1 MASEIKVPSLG
12 ESVTEATI
20 GQWLKQVGDSVA
32 ADEAVVELET
42 DKVTLEVN
50 APEAGVLSEI
60 LVNEGDNVEVDAVLA
75 RIGEGN
81 GKAAKPST
89 QAEPKSEPAA
99 VVATASAP
107 EPVSDRATQSGN
119 GQSVDVPVP
128 SLGESVTEATVA
140 KWLKSA
146 GEAVKADEAIA
157 ELETDKV
164 TLEVNA
170 PTDGVLSEILAEED
184 ATVEAG
190 GLLAR
195 ISAGS
200 AAPAASSSTSPATE
214 SSAPAGSAATAPA
227 KASGLAP
234 AVATAADRLDPAAV
248 ARSGA
253 GGKITAGD
261 LRGWLADQ
269 TPPSAQHLSPAVQ
282 RLVEQ
287 HGLDA
292 SLIDATGPQGRIT
305 KEDVLDVI
313 EGRKP
318 LRSRAAPAS
327 PAEAPSPTAKAPVPA
342 AGTGARE
349 ERVKMTKLR
358 QTIARRLKEA
368 QNTAAMLTTFNE
380 IDMGG
385 VMALRGRH
393 KEAFEKKHGVK
404 LGFMSFF
411 AKACVAALE
420 AFPAVNARIEG
431 DEIVYNK
438 FFDIGMA
445 VSTPQGLMVPVIR
458 DCDAKSFAGVEAELA
473 DVAGRARDGKI
484 KMEELQGG
492 SFSITNGGIFG
503 SLLSTPILNPPQA
516 GILGL
521 HKIEERPIAVK
532 GEVAIRPMMYVA
544 LSYDHRLVDGREAVG
559 FLVKVK
565 QAIEDPETLLLD
577 L

>member
-20 GQWLKQVGDSVA
+20 GQWLKQVGDDVA

-60 LVNEGDNVEVDAVLA
+60 LAGEGDNVEVGALLA

-81 GKAAKPST
+81 GTAAKMPADKAPSAPAPTTAEAQAPAAPST
-89 QAEPKSEPAA
+89 TPPAA
-99 VVATASAP
+99 TG
-107 EPVSDRATQSGN
+107 GN
-119 GQSVDVPVP
+119 GQSIDVPVP

-140 KWLKSA
+140 KWLKNA

-170 PTDGVLSEILAEED
+170 PADGVLSEILAEED
-184 ATVEAG
+184 STVEAG

-195 ISAGS
+195 ISAGGG
-200 AAPAASSSTSPATE
+200 
-214 SSAPAGSAATAPA
+214 AGAATAPA
-227 KASGLAP
+227 PATDTTTDAKAPVVA
-234 AVATAADRLDPAAV
+234 ATATAPSTADRLDPAAV

-253 GGKITAGD
+253 GGKITASD
-261 LRGWLADQ
+261 LRGWLSDQ

-287 HGLDA
+287 HALDA
-292 SLIDATGPQGRIT
+292 GLIEATGPRGRIT

-318 LRSRAAPAS
+318 LRSRAAPAPTS
-327 PAEAPSPTAKAPVPA
+327 APTAKAPPLS
-342 AGTGARE
+342 GEDGPRE
-349 ERVKMTKLR
+349 KRVKMTKLR

-385 VMALRGRH
+385 VMALRSRH

-420 AFPAVNARIEG
+420 AFPAVNARIDG

-445 VSTPQGLMVPVIR
+445 VSTPQGLMVPIIR
-458 DCDAKSFAGVEAELA
+458 DCDAKSFAAVEAELG

-521 HKIEERPIAVK
+521 HKIEERPIALK

-565 QAIEDPETLLLD
+565 QAIEDPETLLLE

>member
-1 MASEIKVPSLG
+1 MASEIKVPTLG

-60 LVNEGDNVEVDAVLA
+60 LAGEGENVEVGALLA
-75 RIGEGN
+75 RIGEG
-81 GKAAKPST
+81 GATAG
-89 QAEPKSEPAA
+89 KSETKAPAA
-99 VVATASAP
+99 AAAPAPAPASAP
-107 EPVSDRATQSGN
+107 APAVDAPAPTSAASSGGN
-119 GQSVDVPVP
+119 GQTVDVPVP

-140 KWLKSA
+140 KWLKTP

-170 PTDGVLSEILAEED
+170 PADGVLSEILAEED
-184 ATVEAG
+184 STVEAG

-195 ISAGS
+195 ISAGAGTATS
-200 AAPAASSSTSPATE
+200 AAPAPAA
-214 SSAPAGSAATAPA
+214 APAPTTAPPPA
-227 KASGLAP
+227 AAAAPASGQ
-234 AVATAADRLDPAAV
+234 LDPGSV
-248 ARSGA
+248 ARSGS
-253 GGKITAGD
+253 GGKITAED
-261 LRGWLADQ
+261 LRGWLSDQ

-292 SLIDATGPQGRIT
+292 SLIEASGPKGRIT
-305 KEDVLDVI
+305 KEDVLDVV

-318 LRSRAAPAS
+318 LRSRAAAGSASAPAQ
-327 PAEAPSPTAKAPVPA
+327 EARVQDTKAPLPS
-342 AGTGARE
+342 GTSGPRE

-380 IDMGG
+380 IDMSG
-385 VMALRGRH
+385 VMALRSRH

-420 AFPAVNARIEG
+420 SFPAVNARIDG

-445 VSTPQGLMVPVIR
+445 VSTPQGLMVPVVR
-458 DCDAKSFAGVEAELA
+458 DCDAKSFAAVEAELG
-473 DVAGRARDGKI
+473 DLAGRARDGKI

>member
-1 MASEIKVPSLG
+1 MASEIKVPTLG

-42 DKVTLEVN
+42 DKVTLEIN

-60 LVNEGDNVEVDAVLA
+60 LAGEGENVEVGALLA
-75 RIGEGN
+75 RIGEGGASA
-81 GKAAKPST
+81 GKSET
-89 QAEPKSEPAA
+89 QAPTAA
-99 VVATASAP
+99 AAAASAP
-107 EPVSDRATQSGN
+107 ASAPAPAAEAPAPTPAAASSGGN
-119 GQSVDVPVP
+119 GQTVEVPVP

-140 KWLKSA
+140 KWLKSL

-184 ATVEAG
+184 STVEAG

-195 ISAGS
+195 ISAGAGTAAS
-200 AAPAASSSTSPATE
+200 AAPAA
-214 SSAPAGSAATAPA
+214 APAPAPATAPA
-227 KASGLAP
+227 SAAAAPASGH
-234 AVATAADRLDPAAV
+234 LDPGAV
-248 ARSGA
+248 LRSGS
-253 GGKITAGD
+253 GGKITAAD
-261 LRGWLADQ
+261 LRGWLSDQ
-269 TPPSAQHLSPAVQ
+269 TPPSALHLSPAVQ

-292 SLIDATGPQGRIT
+292 SLIEASGPKGRIT
-305 KEDVLDVI
+305 KEDVLDVV
-313 EGRKP
+313 EGRKS
-318 LRSRAAPAS
+318 LRSRTATGSAPATIQ
-327 PAEAPSPTAKAPVPA
+327 ETKAPVPT
-342 AGTGARE
+342 GTSGPRE

-380 IDMGG
+380 IDMSG
-385 VMALRGRH
+385 VMALRSRH

-420 AFPAVNARIEG
+420 SFPAVNARIDG

-445 VSTPQGLMVPVIR
+445 VSTPQGLMVPVVR
-458 DCDAKSFAGVEAELA
+458 DCDAKSFAAVEAELG
-473 DVAGRARDGKI
+473 DLAGRARDGKI

>member
-60 LVNEGDNVEVDAVLA
+60 LASEGDNVEVDAVLA

-99 VVATASAP
+99 AVATASAP
-107 EPVSDRATQSGN
+107 EPVSDRATHSGN

-170 PTDGVLSEILAEED
+170 PSDGVLSEILAEED

-200 AAPAASSSTSPATE
+200 AAPAASSSASPATE

-227 KASGLAP
+227 KASGSAP

-327 PAEAPSPTAKAPVPA
+327 TPAPSPAAKAPMPA
-342 AGTGARE
+342 VEAGARE

-458 DCDAKSFAGVEAELA
+458 DCDAKSFASVEAELA
-473 DVAGRARDGKI
+473 DAAGRARDGKI

>member
-60 LVNEGDNVEVDAVLA
+60 LASEGDNVEVDAVLA

-99 VVATASAP
+99 AVATASAP

-200 AAPAASSSTSPATE
+200 AAPAASSSASPATE

-227 KASGLAP
+227 KASGSAP

-327 PAEAPSPTAKAPVPA
+327 TPAPSPAAKTPTPA
-342 AGTGARE
+342 AEAGARE

-385 VMALRGRH
+385 VMALRSRH